1 VFVGIGTTVSLRS
14 FQPKQRMP
22 TRRQFIWSTAGIS
35 AGAIAIVAVDAW
47 LSKNRYEAATRA
59 LWRDPVTRAIGL
71 TAVHHALVR
80 AATLAPSS
88 HNTQCWKFGLAP
100 DAITILPDLSRRC
113 PAVDPDDHHLYV
125 SLGCAAENIVQAAAA
140 NGLRAIGAPAARD
153 VGYRLQLSPDT
164 SSASPLAAAI
174 TSRQSARNVYDGR
187 ALTQSELIALE
198 RAGTSERVSL
208 MLLTER
214 PAVNS
219 ILDAV
224 VSANAA
230 QMQDVAFVAEL
241 RQWIRFS
248 NREALDHRDGL
259 FSATT
264 GNPSIPRWIGEAMFG
279 MVFTEKGETAKYV
292 EQIRSSAGIAVFVG
306 AESDPAHWMEVGRCF
321 ERFALQCTVL
331 GISTAMINQPVEVS
345 SARSQFAAHLGLG
358 RQRPDLVVR
367 FGRGSAMARSL
378 RRPVSAVIV

>member
-1 VFVGIGTTVSLRS
+1 VFVGIGTTVRLRS

-22 TRRQFIWSTAGIS
+22 TRRQFFWYTAGIS
-35 AGAIAIVAVDAW
+35 AGSIAVFAADAR
-47 LSKNRYEAATRA
+47 LSRQRYEKASSDLWREPTTRA
-59 LWRDPVTRAIGL
+59 SGL
-71 TAVHHALVR
+71 TAVQHALVR

-100 DAITILPDLSRRC
+100 DAVTILPDLSRRC

-125 SLGCAAENIVQAAAA
+125 SLGCAAENIVQAATLH
-140 NGLRAIGAPAARD
+140 GLHAVGAPFAPDA
-153 VGYRLQLSPDT
+153 GYRLQLSAGNTP
-164 SSASPLAAAI
+164 ASPLYAAI
-174 TSRQSARNVYDGR
+174 TTRQSARNVYDGH
-187 ALTQSELIALE
+187 ALTQPELVALE

-214 PAVNS
+214 PAING

-224 VSANAA
+224 VSANVA
-230 QMQDVAFVAEL
+230 QMHDAAFVAEL

-248 NREALDHRDGL
+248 RREALDRRDGL
-259 FSATT
+259 FSGIS

-345 SARSQFAAHLGLG
+345 ATRSQFAAHLGLAG
-358 RQRPDLVVR
+358 KRPDLVVR
-367 FGRGSAMARSL
+367 FGRGPGMPRSL
-378 RRPVSAVIV
+378 RRPVSAVIA

>member
-1 VFVGIGTTVSLRS
+1 VFGATAGSTRLHS
-14 FQPKQRMP
+14 FQEAHRMP
-22 TRRQFIWSTAGIS
+22 TRRQFFWYTAGIS
-35 AGAIAIVAVDAW
+35 AGSIALVAADAR
-47 LSKNRYEAATRA
+47 LTRHRYEESTRELWREPLTRA
-59 LWRDPVTRAIGL
+59 TGL
-71 TAVHHALVR
+71 TAVQHALVR

-88 HNTQCWKFGLAP
+88 HNTQCWKFALSP
-100 DAITILPDLSRRC
+100 DAITILPDLTRRC

-125 SLGCAAENIVQAAAA
+125 SLGCAAENIAQAASAH
-140 NGLRAIGAPAARD
+140 GLRAISAPVAPGA
-153 VGYRLQLSPDT
+153 GYRLQLSADT
-164 SSASPLAAAI
+164 APASPLYAAI
-174 TSRQSARNVYDGR
+174 TSRQSARTVYDGR
-187 ALTQSELIALE
+187 PLTPPELVALE
-198 RAGTSERVSL
+198 RAGSSERVSL

-214 PAVNS
+214 PAING

-224 VSANAA
+224 VSANAT
-230 QMQDVAFVAEL
+230 QMQDADFVAEL

-248 NREALDHRDGL
+248 RREALHQRDGL
-259 FSATT
+259 FSGIS
-264 GNPSIPRWIGEAMFG
+264 GNPSVPRWLGEAMFG
-279 MVFTEKGETAKYV
+279 MLFTEQGETEKYV
-292 EQIRSSAGIAVFVG
+292 EQIISSAGIAIFVG

>member
-1 VFVGIGTTVSLRS
+1 MVSLHP
-14 FQPKQRMP
+14 FQPNQRMP
-22 TRRQFIWSTAGIS
+22 TRRQFIWSTAGVS
-35 AGAIAIVAVDAW
+35 AGAIAIVAADAQRI
-47 LSKNRYEAATRA
+47 KNRYDAATGA
-59 LWRDPVTRAIGL
+59 LWRDPITRASGV
-71 TAVHHALVR
+71 TAIQHALVR

-125 SLGCAAENIVQAAAA
+125 SLGCAAENSVQAAAA
-140 NGLRAIGAPAARD
+140 NGLRAIGAPSERD
-153 VGYRLQLSPDT
+153 AGYRLHLSTDA
-164 SSASPLAAAI
+164 SAVSPLAAAI

-187 ALTQSELIALE
+187 ALTQPELVELE

-208 MLLTER
+208 LLLTER
-214 PAVNS
+214 RAING

-224 VSANAA
+224 VSANAV
-230 QMQDVAFVAEL
+230 QMHDVAFVAEL
-241 RQWIRFS
+241 RRWIRFS
-248 NREALDHRDGL
+248 RREALEHRDGL
-259 FSATT
+259 FSGIS

-306 AESDPAHWMEVGRCF
+306 AESDPRHWMDVGRCF
-321 ERFALQCTVL
+321 ERFALQCAVL

-345 SARSQFAAHLGLG
+345 AMRSQFATHLGLG
-358 RQRPDLVVR
+358 GKRPDLVVR
-367 FGRGSAMARSL
+367 FGRGPRMPRSL

>member
-1 VFVGIGTTVSLRS
+1 MFVGIGTTVSLHP

-22 TRRQFIWSTAGIS
+22 TRRQFIWSTASIS
-35 AGAIAIVAVDAW
+35 AGAIAIVAADAR
-47 LSKNRYEAATRA
+47 LTKNRYEAATGA
-59 LWRDPVTRAIGL
+59 LWREPLTRANGL
-71 TAVHHALVR
+71 TAVQHALVL

-88 HNTQCWKFGLAP
+88 HNTQCWKFGLLP

-125 SLGCAAENIVQAAAA
+125 SLGCAAENVVQAAGA
-140 NGLRAIGAPAARD
+140 NGLRAFGVPAASGL
-153 VGYRLQLSPDT
+153 GYRLQLTTDT

-174 TSRQSARNVYDGR
+174 TSRQCARNVYDGR
-187 ALTQSELIALE
+187 ALTQPELVALE
-198 RAGTSERVSL
+198 RAGTSQGVSL

-214 PAVNS
+214 PAING

-230 QMQDVAFVAEL
+230 QMHDAAFMAEL

-248 NREALDHRDGL
+248 RREALEHRDGL
-259 FSATT
+259 FSGIS
-264 GNPSIPRWIGEAMFG
+264 GNPSIPRWLGEAMFG
-279 MVFTEKGETAKYV
+279 TFFTEQGETAKYV
-292 EQIRSSAGIAVFVG
+292 EQIKSSAGVAVFVG

-331 GISTAMINQPVEVS
+331 GIHTAMINQPVEVS
-345 SARSQFAAHLGLG
+345 AMRSQFAAHLGLEG
-358 RQRPDLVVR
+358 KRPDLVVR
-367 FGRGSAMARSL
+367 FGRGPGMLRSL